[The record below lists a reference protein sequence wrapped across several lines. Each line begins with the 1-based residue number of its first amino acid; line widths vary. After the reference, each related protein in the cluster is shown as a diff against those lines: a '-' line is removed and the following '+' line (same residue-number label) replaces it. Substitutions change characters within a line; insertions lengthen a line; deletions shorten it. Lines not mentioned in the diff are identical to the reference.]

1 MADNDF
7 NAYNLN
13 QNSGCFKE
21 AVCIDA
27 FRVYDSC
34 ADKDCL
40 EDLRVY
46 FTESGQRV
54 ISTACN
60 VRIRDIDVITVYL
73 DLEPVPFNK
82 GFYSVDMTFFF
93 EVKLDVFLAPAAVPV
108 SICGLSIFNKKVIL
122 YGSEGNVKIF
132 SSDFALD
139 EADKQNTSVR
149 NLPKATVQV
158 AEPIGL
164 SAKICEV
171 SKCCKDCC
179 REPECR
185 IPECIC
191 RRFGGD
197 FETDLSSG
205 SSSNKAVY
213 ITMGIF
219 TIVQIERNV
228 QMMIPAYDFCIP
240 NKECVTTSDNPCEL
254 FNKLDF
260 PTDEFFPPRATDNQ
274 RDDHG
279 CGCGCND

>member
-7 NAYNLN
+7 NTYNLN
-13 QNSGCFKE
+13 QNNGCFKE

-27 FRVYDSC
+27 CRVYDSC

-60 VRIRDIDVITVYL
+60 VRIRDIDVMTVYL

-108 SICGLSIFNKKVIL
+108 PVCGLSIFNKKVIL

-132 SSDFALD
+132 SSDLALD
-139 EADKQNTSVR
+139 EADQQNASVR
-149 NLPKATVQV
+149 NLPKATVQI

-164 SAKICEV
+164 SARICEV
-171 SKCCKDCC
+171 NKCSRECC

-185 IPECIC
+185 IPESIC

-197 FETDLSSG
+197 FETDLTSG
-205 SSSNKAVY
+205 SSSGKVVY

-240 NKECVTTSDNPCEL
+240 SKECVTTSDNPCEL

-260 PTDEFFPPRATDNQ
+260 PTDEFFPPRATDITK
-274 RDDHG
+274 DDHG
-279 CGCGCND
+279 CGCNN